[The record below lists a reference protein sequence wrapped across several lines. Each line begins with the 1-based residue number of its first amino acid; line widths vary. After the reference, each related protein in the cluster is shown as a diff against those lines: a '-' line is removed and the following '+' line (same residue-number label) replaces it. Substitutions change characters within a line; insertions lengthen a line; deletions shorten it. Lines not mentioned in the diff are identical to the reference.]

1 MSLSNSEVLLTWSIF
16 WHDSM
21 VGKKLKNLIT
31 FFKKYPMT
39 NFWLFLNSCIKFKD
53 LRSKYLPVYTLAKIC
68 LLIWYSSPCRRG
80 RMKFLPHVKVKNSFP
95 RGRRPQGEEFFTFT
109 RGENSFLPTR
119 LGKSSI
125 LMYFCNKLE
134 GEKNLRKSFFFPI
147 GIKKNLSF
155 SLLRNFYVK
164 SFIKK
169 LTCREKEWIFF
180 FPVGKK
186 YKIFSL

>member
-1 MSLSNSEVLLTWSIF
+1 MYCS
-16 WHDSM
+16 
-21 VGKKLKNLIT
+21 
-31 FFKKYPMT
+31 YPT
-39 NFWLFLNSCIKFKD
+39 G
-53 LRSKYLPVYTLAKIC
+53 RV
-68 LLIWYSSPCRRG
+68 
-80 RMKFLPHVKVKNSFP
+80 RMKFSPHVKVKNSFP

-155 SLLRNFYVK
+155 SLLRNFYMK

-180 FPVGKK
+180 FPIGKK
-186 YKIFSL
+186 YKIFSLQGKRMKFSLYREKEWFFSPSFLLLKYVRMILLSKFSPGR

>member
-1 MSLSNSEVLLTWSIF
+1 MDLCSKFLPACQKFRQIRVGEREGNKIPSRSPTLLNYIRMYYS
-16 WHDSM
+16 
-21 VGKKLKNLIT
+21 
-31 FFKKYPMT
+31 YP
-39 NFWLFLNSCIKFKD
+39 IG
-53 LRSKYLPVYTLAKIC
+53 RV
-68 LLIWYSSPCRRG
+68 
-80 RMKFLPHVKVKNSFP
+80 RMKFSPHVKVKNSFP

-169 LTCREKEWIFF
+169 LTCREKE
-180 FPVGKK
+180 
-186 YKIFSL
+186 